1 MSTDLDRMLL
11 HAGCPQ
17 LGSSSSWVGDTG
29 TTSSGFPAGV
39 GLLMKHESMLAA
51 RSRFRSGTVR
61 NRSRTADGSAA
72 SLTANASCRSNF
84 GDVIDRRR
92 LPCKYSSGGVSSNV
106 SGLLS
111 HPTTDSDGVSS
122 VVLPSAMA
130 KRTDGDTRSSWR
142 SASTVTVIWQL
153 RSSSSSMS
161 SLADV
166 DVNDL

>member
-1 MSTDLDRMLL
+1 M
-11 HAGCPQ
+11 
-17 LGSSSSWVGDTG
+17 GDTG
-29 TTSSGFPAGV
+29 MTSSGLPAGV

-61 NRSRTADGSAA
+61 NRSRTAAGSLTV
-72 SLTANASCRSNF
+72 SLTANASCRSSF

-92 LPCKYSSGGVSSNV
+92 LPCKYSSGGVSSSV
-106 SGLLS
+106 SGGAPLQS
-111 HPTTDSDGVSS
+111 EVGDSPPANIDKRAAAASK
-122 VVLPSAMA
+122 PSWGGSLWM
-130 KRTDGDTRSSWR
+130 